1 MKLSGLCRF
10 TGIHR
15 SLQTA
20 GQGHPPAGTPSA
32 QGLNSPGGHMRC
44 DLSLVPEEAALWLSS
59 VPCPAL
65 GAPAGLQGPRKQ
77 LHWNPQADR
86 GQRGQPARVNAQ
98 DPKPSCLYW
107 RSKVSPRPHYLLES
121 PGTEKHFGYTDPGC
135 GESCRTE
142 DQLPLTNT
150 RVFLCLFFGSGVG
163 TQGSTTQQYLQP
175 HRHGFVFVP
184 FLIWG

>member
-77 LHWNPQADR
+77 LH
-86 GQRGQPARVNAQ
+86 
-98 DPKPSCLYW
+98 
-107 RSKVSPRPHYLLES
+107 
-121 PGTEKHFGYTDPGC
+121 
-135 GESCRTE
+135 
-142 DQLPLTNT
+142 
-150 RVFLCLFFGSGVG
+150 
-163 TQGSTTQQYLQP
+163 
-175 HRHGFVFVP
+175 
-184 FLIWG
+184 